1 MTAYTKSTNFATKD
15 TLTSGDPLKI
25 VKGTEINTE
34 FDNIATAVNSK
45 SDTASPTFTGTVT
58 IPILSVTGASTLTG
72 VATLTAQPILSSL
85 TASSAVATDA
95 SKGLVSVT
103 NTGTGNN
110 VLATSPTLVTP
121 ILGTP
126 ASGTV
131 TNLTGTASI
140 NINGTVGATTANTG
154 AFTTLSAT
162 GVTTVQAGTAAL
174 PAITTTGD
182 TNTGIFFPAADT
194 IAFSE
199 GGVEA
204 MRIDSG
210 GNLAIGTTTNN
221 TLDAVGEARPLVVQ
235 KSDTST
241 TLNGSTAAITIANG
255 SATTNNT
262 AQLNFAAITGA
273 SGNQYSSGIISCIFG
288 ARTNTQYPT
297 GTLTFSTS
305 TSLNTAPSEKMRL
318 ANDGSLLVGSTANI
332 GANAKIFAVGS
343 GQGIAV
349 GYGTGSSAY
358 RHLYM
363 NNADAT
369 LYFFNDTNYASLSG
383 AGAWTNA
390 SDARLKKN
398 IVDIKYGLADV
409 LRLQPR
415 SYQMNSVEGD
425 FVGFVAQELQGVIPE
440 VVSGDPEKQLGVDYG
455 SLVAVAFK
463 AIQEQQALIT
473 ALTTR
478 ITALENQ

>member
-58 IPILSVTGASTLTG
+58 IPILAVTGASTLTG

-126 ASGTV
+126 TSGTV

-194 IAFSE
+194 IAFTE
-199 GGVEA
+199 GGAEA
-204 MRIDSG
+204 MRIDSSGNVIVG
-210 GNLAIGTTTNN
+210 GASTSSDESTYQGGGVFVSRRASSAGTTHANF
-221 TLDAVGEARPLVVQ
+221 
-235 KSDTST
+235 
-241 TLNGSTAAITIANG
+241 LNGGSLVGSITSNTTTTFYNTTSDYRLKENATPVTTGLQTIA
-255 SATTNNT
+255 A
-262 AQLNFAAITGA
+262 LNPVNFDWVSNRIADTGFLAHEFQSVIPNSVMGTKDAIDA
-273 SGNQYSSGIISCIFG
+273 SGNPVYQQID
-288 ARTNTQYPT
+288 R
-297 GTLTFSTS
+297 
-305 TSLNTAPSEKMRL
+305 
-318 ANDGSLLVGSTANI
+318 
-332 GANAKIFAVGS
+332 
-343 GQGIAV
+343 
-349 GYGTGSSAY
+349 
-358 RHLYM
+358 
-363 NNADAT
+363 
-369 LYFFNDTNYASLSG
+369 SG
-383 AGAWTNA
+383 A
-390 SDARLKKN
+390 
-398 IVDIKYGLADV
+398 
-409 LRLQPR
+409 
-415 SYQMNSVEGD
+415 
-425 FVGFVAQELQGVIPE
+425 IPF
-440 VVSGDPEKQLGVDYG
+440 
-455 SLVAVAFK
+455 LVA

-473 ALTTR
+473 ALTAR
-478 ITALENQ
+478 ITALEAK